1 MSVGQGRFGEGE
13 GVFWL
18 GEAHEKALNG
28 GENMVSRKA
37 VETPGQGESGEREAW
52 WRGWGQARGKPCQS
66 QFSHHLKRKGQVDMT
81 RCSFWK
87 RKKKKPSWMEHR
99 KPECMWSSW

>member
-1 MSVGQGRFGEGE
+1 MSVGRGRFGEGE

-28 GENMVSRKA
+28 GENMVSGKA

-52 WRGWGQARGKPCQS
+52 
-66 QFSHHLKRKGQVDMT
+66 
-81 RCSFWK
+81 
-87 RKKKKPSWMEHR
+87 
-99 KPECMWSSW
+99 